1 MKRNILVLLLSVS
14 AALPI
19 AAQPADKYLDDY
31 KSWIR
36 TIGSDDF
43 GGRKPMT
50 PFEDKTVEYLAD
62 EFAGLGLQPAFNG
75 SWFQDIDMISV
86 TVHPEKDIISVKAAK
101 GRLSLAN
108 QDDFIIWTARATDK
122 VELKGAEFVFCGFG
136 IDAPEYGWNDYDG
149 IDVKGKIVIAMV
161 NDPGFYDATLFRGRN
176 MTYYGRWTY
185 KFEEALR
192 KGAAGCLV
200 LHNEAAASYG
210 WHVCVNGHIENNL
223 WLYDKAS
230 GNMDEL
236 AVKGWFNENAC
247 RRLFEKCGLDFEGTI
262 ADAKRPGFKSLTLN
276 AKADI
281 KLNVEYETGVTKNVA
296 AVLPGT
302 DRKDECV
309 VFSAHWDH
317 FGIGKPDETGDTI
330 YNGAADNGSGL
341 AAILMIAEKMR
352 ELPAPR
358 RSVLFLAPTSEE
370 SGLFGSQYYCEH
382 PAFPM
387 DKTMACINFDCVA
400 PAPLTKDISVLKE
413 GDTILDPLLQ
423 AAAAAQNREIVFDN
437 DNSDGWYYRS
447 DHFNFV
453 KKGVPAVVVKY
464 GEELMDPARPNKY
477 PQADWYHKP
486 NDEYLEDW
494 DFEGTVANVNLMYSV
509 GLVLANE

>member
-1 MKRNILVLLLSVS
+1 MKRIILMLLLLS
-14 AALPI
+14 ATALPSP
-19 AAQPADKYLDDY
+19 AQQADRYLEHF
-31 KSWIR
+31 KSWVR

-50 PFEDKTVEYLAD
+50 PFEDKTVEYLAG
-62 EFAGLGLQPAFNG
+62 EFAKLGLEPAFDG
-75 SWFQDIDMISV
+75 SWIQKMEMISV
-86 TVHPEKDIISVKAAK
+86 TVHPEKDVIPVKTSK
-101 GRLSLAN
+101 GRMALAN
-108 QDDFIIWTARATDK
+108 QDDFIIWTARATDR
-122 VELKGAEFVFCGFG
+122 VELKGAGFVFCGFG
-136 IDAPEYGWNDYDG
+136 IDAPEYGWNDFEG
-149 IDVKGKIVIAMV
+149 IDLQGKIVIAMV
-161 NDPGFYDATLFRGRN
+161 NDPGFYDASLFRGRN

-200 LHNEAAASYG
+200 LHNEAAASYD
-210 WHVCVNGHIENNL
+210 WNVCVNGHIEDNL
-223 WLYDKAS
+223 WLFDKAS
-230 GNMDEL
+230 GNMGEL
-236 AVKGWFNENAC
+236 AVKGWLHEEAC
-247 RRLFEKCGLDFEGTI
+247 RRLFEKSGMDFDE
-262 ADAKRPGFKSLTLN
+262 ALAAAKRPGFKPLALS

-281 KLNVEYETGVTKNVA
+281 KLDVEYEIGVTRNVA

-317 FGIGKPDETGDTI
+317 LGAGKPDESGDTI

-341 AAILMIAEKMR
+341 ASILMIAEKMK

-387 DKTMACINFDCVA
+387 EKTAACINFDCVA
-400 PAPLTKDISVLKE
+400 PAPLTNDITVLKE
-413 GDTILDPLLQ
+413 MDTVLDPLLQ
-423 AAAAAQNREIVFDN
+423 ASASAQNRKIVFDN

-464 GEELMDPARPNKY
+464 GEELADPAKVNRY
-477 PQADWYHKP
+477 PQPDWYHKP
-486 NDEYLEDW
+486 NDEYRDDW
-494 DFEGTVANVNLMYSV
+494 DFEGTMANVNLMLAV
-509 GLVLANE
+509 GLLLANQ